1 MTRSFRQLL
10 ARAGLPRLRFH
21 DARHSAATLM
31 LEAGTN
37 PKVVAERL
45 GHSTPTITL
54 QVYSHVTA
62 TMQRDAAAVL
72 DRAIGG

>member
-1 MTRSFRQLL
+1 
-10 ARAGLPRLRFH
+10 
-21 DARHSAATLM
+21 M

-62 TMQRDAAAVL
+62 TMQRDAAPVL